1 MRKEEEP
8 ATYFSIVIPSYNTE
22 DFVGACIRSALQQR
36 FDTDL
41 FEVILVDD
49 CSTDSTFDIA
59 SQIASTAKNL
69 VATSTPA
76 NSGPGI
82 ARNVGVKRS
91 TGDWIVFL
99 DSDDCLH
106 PNALSSLKAR
116 IDESDSTQ
124 LDAIGFNWE
133 SSGEDSPTRSGRC
146 DEQFLLAPRNELISR
161 YLSLQTDG
169 SVIYTAIRRSLITE
183 NHLRFS
189 SGYHED
195 VDYLFKVY
203 WLAKTIGYVDEALY
217 TKRSRA
223 DSILN
228 TVTAQHLE
236 GFLRAWEEIAD
247 FVQSEAPGQWHTY
260 SKDYQSGSLGVLAT
274 RVREIVNRID
284 DTGRAASLYATL
296 YDHWL
301 RLSHLDRP
309 IEGSSYFTKYQMIAM
324 HFLETMQD
332 EDLSAESKA
341 ESITAYYNSVAAK
354 TWSCVDLHHSVFL
367 RPDEV
372 RTCCKRFFVDGQI
385 RGDVSLMKIAT
396 SGDPPGLEDILSAKQ
411 ILHND
416 INSGRESACDG
427 CPFLTFREWGPLE
440 TLDVRYLSFEYHSV
454 CNLKCTY
461 CSDTYYGGKRAA
473 YNIGDLIDSFLEHDV
488 LDSQLNVVWGGGEP
502 TIDKEFSPTIKK
514 IANRLPG
521 ATQRVLTNGVKYSDT
536 VGQLLAADKITVTTS
551 VDAGTDEVY
560 ATVHL
565 GDRLQKVLGTLKK
578 YASISP
584 ERVTVKYIFTDE
596 NNSIEEIRAFVKEVQ
611 DYKLTRCNFQI
622 SSDFKKEVISLEA
635 AASMISLYGLLMAAR
650 CRLVFFDDLLRQRFD
665 DIHSHSEEEIRS
677 MISDF
682 GLGHVLADPTS
693 HKSVAVWGAGWQA
706 KYLLEKTFFF
716 KNVEVAFF
724 VDSTPSKIGGRFLDR
739 DVFEPSVLIETDIPV
754 VIAAVQAFPAIY
766 DSYLDLGIDE
776 SRLIREL
783 II

>member
-8 ATYFSIVIPSYNTE
+8 ATCFSIVIPSYNTE
-22 DFVGACIRSALQQR
+22 DFVDACIRSALQQR

-49 CSTDSTFDIA
+49 CSTDATFDIA

-69 VATSTPA
+69 AATRTHA

-82 ARNVGVKRS
+82 ARNAGVKRS

-116 IDESDSTQ
+116 IDESGSTN
-124 LDAIGFNWE
+124 LDAIGFNWA
-133 SSGEDSPTRSGRC
+133 SSGEDPTTRSGRH
-146 DEQFLLAPRNELISR
+146 DEQFLLAPRGELISR

-169 SVIYTAIRRSLITE
+169 SVIYTAIRRSLIAE
-183 NHLRFS
+183 NNLRFS

-203 WLAKTIGYVDEALY
+203 WLARTIGYVDETLY
-217 TKRSRA
+217 TKRSRT
-223 DSILN
+223 DSIVN
-228 TVTAQHLE
+228 TVTAQHLK
-236 GFLRAWEEIAD
+236 GFMRAWKEIAD
-247 FVQSEAPGQWHTY
+247 FVQSEAPGRWGTY
-260 SKDYQSGSLGVLAT
+260 ARDYESGSLGVIAT
-274 RVREIVNRID
+274 RVREIARRID
-284 DTGRAASLYATL
+284 DTGCAAALYTAL
-296 YDHWL
+296 YEGWS
-301 RLSHLDRP
+301 RLPHLGCTVDD
-309 IEGSSYFTKYQMIAM
+309 SKFHTKYEMVAR

-332 EDLSAESKA
+332 EDMGADSKA
-341 ESITAYYNSVAAK
+341 ESITAYYNSVAVK

-367 RPDEV
+367 CPDEV

-385 RGDVSLMKIAT
+385 RGDVSLMKIDT
-396 SGDPPGLEDILSAKQ
+396 SGDPPGLENILSAKRT
-411 ILHND
+411 LHNK

-427 CPFLTFREWGPLE
+427 CPFLTFGEWGSLE
-440 TLDVRYLSFEYHSV
+440 TLNVGYLSFEYHSV

-461 CSDTYYGGKRAA
+461 CSDTYYGGKEAA
-473 YNIGDLIDSFLEHDV
+473 YNIGDLIDSFLEHEV

-502 TIDKEFSPTIKK
+502 TIDKEFSATIKK
-514 IANRLPG
+514 IASYLPN
-521 ATQRVLTNGVKYSDT
+521 ATQRVLTNGVKYSAT
-536 VGQLLAADKITVTTS
+536 VGHLLAEDEITVTTS

-560 ATVHL
+560 AIVHL
-565 GDRLQKVLGTLKK
+565 RNRLRKVLETLRK
-578 YASISP
+578 YASINAK
-584 ERVTVKYIFTDE
+584 RITVKYIFTE
-596 NNSIEEIRAFVKEVQ
+596 KNNSIEEIRAFVKEVQ

-635 AASMISLYGLLMAAR
+635 AGLMISLYGLLMAAG
-650 CRLVFFDDLLRQRFD
+650 CRLVFFDDLLRQRLD
-665 DIHSHSEEEIRS
+665 DIHSQSEEVITS
-677 MISDF
+677 LISDF
-682 GLGHVLADPTS
+682 GLGHVLADHTS
-693 HKSVAVWGAGWQA
+693 HESVAIWGAGWQA

-716 KNVEVAFF
+716 KNVDVAFF

-739 DVFEPSVLIETDIPV
+739 DVCEPSVLLETDIPV

-776 SRLIREL
+776 SRLIRKL